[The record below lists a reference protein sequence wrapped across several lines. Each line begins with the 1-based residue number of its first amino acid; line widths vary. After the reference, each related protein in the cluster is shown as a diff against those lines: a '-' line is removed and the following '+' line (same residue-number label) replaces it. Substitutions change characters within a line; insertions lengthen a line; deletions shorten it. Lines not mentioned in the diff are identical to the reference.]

1 MNTAHH
7 IPLSYSNL
15 LAWQLM
21 RLQQTRAKDEPNE
34 KPHRPEPK
42 PDEKPEMPKPT
53 VEPEVPPQ
61 PSRPEV
67 KPEVKPE
74 IIPPSQQPE
83 IPPPNN
89 PLPGSS
95 LNFLTIR

>member
-7 IPLSYSNL
+7 IPLSSSHL

-21 RLQQTRAKDEPNE
+21 RLQQARVNDEPAE
-34 KPHRPEPK
+34 QPRQPEPK

-53 VEPEVPPQ
+53 VKPEVPPS

-74 IIPPSQQPE
+74 IIQPSQQPE
-83 IPPPNN
+83 IPVPTN